1 MKGFVG
7 NVHPAVVAKC
17 PVDVS
22 EVHIA
27 ASPQYLQHSPDQLIG
42 SDLTLAFDKA
52 SEACKL
58 AEEMSIK
65 NLYNLL
71 A

>member
-1 MKGFVG
+1 MKGLIG

-17 PVDVS
+17 PMYVS

-27 ASPQYLQHSPDQLIG
+27 ASPQDLQHSPDQLIG
-42 SDLTLAFDKA
+42 SDLTLAFDKPRD
-52 SEACKL
+52 SCKL
-58 AEEMSIK
+58 TKEGTIK